1 MQGRSHSTNR
11 IHAGTPVKPVRQKNK
26 QLRTRRGASIILVA
40 LCAIGLVI
48 LVYLSFHLALIMGG
62 SREVRN
68 AVDAAVLNVGKRVPQ
83 LKVPANIFADCADS
97 AGFIGMSN
105 ISRVWGK
112 AYLINANV
120 EGMRYEGLLTGSA
133 SDAAD
138 KVYSA
143 AQQVN
148 DNLRAQLT
156 NKSLL
161 DQFFNQ
167 LSSNKP
173 AKLLGES
180 ATVQTQADNKIG
192 WATAMVDRGAE
203 SNLTVS
209 QSQLPTGVHAKIV
222 DLGNQQYM
230 QGYTPIRTN
239 GREFVFPSFKHGE
252 MPHLISDST
261 FQRNT
266 SGIATNPIP
275 NAFREM
281 GSADGQGTTLSASAC
296 AQANPRTQYQLAIPH
311 AFVTITFSNRALWI
325 VEGKQ
330 VKESFYGF
338 EPETQQGVKKQPLSV
353 GGMLDGFA
361 NLGNEYKLG
370 SLWQLFTKC
379 PGDHTAALNKLVQ
392 RVKEIDHNF
401 TTQKLTALMSNQMLM
416 PGASRYIIYPHY
428 TSPDATNP
436 TMKIASIPG
445 SSLPGW
451 LQAANPPE
459 GQSAVIITEEASID
473 DPNICWDNIIGGKS
487 PTGRHW
493 TEFYGSISWQ
503 PGTGMGQCLGDLKLS
518 RTTKCVFTGVP

>member
-1 MQGRSHSTNR
+1 MSSNR
-11 IHAGTPVKPVRQKNK
+11 LHRKNN
-26 QLRTRRGASIILVA
+26 RTARGASIILVA
-40 LCAIGLVI
+40 LCAVGLVI
-48 LVYLSFHLALIMGG
+48 LIYLSFHMTLILGG

-68 AVDAAVLNVGKRVPQ
+68 AVDAAVLNVSKRVPQ
-83 LKVPANIFADCADS
+83 LKVKPNIFVDCADS
-97 AGFIGMSN
+97 AGGIGMSN

-112 AYLINANV
+112 TFLINANV
-120 EGMRYEGLLTGSA
+120 EGMRYDGMLTSAA

-138 KVYSA
+138 KSYSA

-148 DNLRAQLT
+148 DNLRADLT

-180 ATVQTQADNKIG
+180 ATVQAKSDNKSG
-192 WATAMVDRGAE
+192 WSTALVDRGAE

-209 QSQLPTGVHAKIV
+209 QDQLPVGVHAQTVKV
-222 DLGNQQYM
+222 GNQEYM
-230 QGYTPIRTN
+230 QGYTPTKAN
-239 GREFVFPSFKHGE
+239 GREFVFPSFKRGE
-252 MPHLISDST
+252 MPHLISDSI

-266 SGIATNPIP
+266 GGMVTNPIP

-281 GSADGQGTTLSASAC
+281 GTADGQGTTLSAAAC
-296 AQANPRTQYQLAIPH
+296 SQANPQTQYQMAIPH
-311 AFVTITFSNRALWI
+311 AYVTITFSNRALWF

-370 SLWQLFTKC
+370 SLWQLFIKC

-392 RVKEIDHNF
+392 RVKEIDHTF
-401 TTQKLTALMSNQMLM
+401 SAKKLTALMSKQMLT

-428 TSPDATNP
+428 TTPDATNP
-436 TMKIASIPG
+436 TMRIAAVPG
-445 SSLPGW
+445 SPLPEW
-451 LQAANPPE
+451 LQAANSPE
-459 GQSAVIITEEASID
+459 GLSGVIITEEASID

-493 TEFYGSISWQ
+493 TEFYGNISWQ
-503 PGTGMGQCLGDLKLS
+503 PGTGMGQCLGNLKLS